1 MSQASHVSHAAATI
15 DPHPTGPSAPASGC
29 PYQSGSGT
37 TTDPCRDYL
46 GLREEE
52 PVRWDEDLE
61 LWFVTGFGAA
71 TELLRHPALS
81 SAWPERGS
89 TPLHAAAGGAGGD
102 GARTS
107 GLVRKWFMFNDN
119 PAHHRAR
126 KLVAPLFSAERVAAH
141 QPFIEGL
148 VAELLATDGGSL
160 EIMEGLAIP
169 LSGRVI
175 CRILGLDAALAPHLE
190 PWALDVAALLV
201 ADYLPEVVSRGHAA
215 LQDMTAL
222 IDRALEGE
230 LPDGSALHLLR
241 QAHRDGEIELQ
252 DVWATATFLI
262 YAGFETTST
271 FIGKAVRSILHTNS
285 WERLREADMGLAV
298 EELLRF
304 DTSVQQVARLAT
316 ETFEVGGQKIAAGD
330 LVLIMLG
337 TANRDGE
344 VFDRPD
350 HLDHDRRIRRHLG
363 FGFGAHY
370 CLGAGLARL
379 EARIALEGLR
389 DKWETLRFLEPPR
402 TRSHF
407 GITALEHLV
416 VTGARAR
423 P

>member
-1 MSQASHVSHAAATI
+1 MSRASTA
-15 DPHPTGPSAPASGC
+15 PTGC
-29 PYQSGSGT
+29 PYQGDAGT

-46 GLREEE
+46 GLREDE

-61 LWFVTGFGAA
+61 LWFVTGFREA
-71 TELLRHPALS
+71 TSLLHHPSLS

-89 TPLHAAAGGAGGD
+89 TPLHAAAGGGSGD

-119 PAHHRAR
+119 PSHRRAR
-126 KLVAPLFSAERVAAH
+126 RLVAPLFSADRVAGH
-141 QPFIEGL
+141 RPFIQE
-148 VAELLATDGGSL
+148 VVEELLSKDRDSL
-160 EIMEGLAIP
+160 DVMGDLAIP

-201 ADYLPEVVSRGHAA
+201 ADYMPDVVTRGHAA
-215 LQDMTAL
+215 LEDMTGL
-222 IDRALEGE
+222 IDQALEGD
-230 LPDGSALHLLR
+230 LPEGSALHLLR
-241 QAHRDGEIELQ
+241 TAQQDGEIELQ
-252 DVWATATFLI
+252 DVWATASFLV
-262 YAGFETTST
+262 YAGFETTSS
-271 FIGKAVRSILHTNS
+271 FIGKAVRSILHSGS
-285 WERLREADMGLAV
+285 WAQLGEADMGAAV

-316 ETFEVGGQKIAAGD
+316 DTIEIAGKRIAAGD

-337 TANRDGE
+337 TANRDPE

-350 HLDHDRRIRRHLG
+350 HLDHGRRITRHLG
-363 FGFGAHY
+363 FGHGAHY

-379 EARIALEGLR
+379 EAQFALEGLR
-389 DKWETLRFLEPPR
+389 EKWPTLRFREPPR

-407 GITALEHLV
+407 GITVLEHLV
-416 VTGARAR
+416 VESGDPAL
-423 P
+423 

>member
-1 MSQASHVSHAAATI
+1 VNTANR
-15 DPHPTGPSAPASGC
+15 C
-29 PYQSGSGT
+29 PYQSGAGT
-37 TTDPCRDYL
+37 TADPCRDYL
-46 GLREEE
+46 GLREDE

-61 LWFVTGFGAA
+61 LWFVTGFREA
-71 TELLRHPALS
+71 TDLLRHPSLS
-81 SAWPERGS
+81 SSWPERGS
-89 TPLHAAAGGAGGD
+89 TTPLHAVADGVDGD

-119 PAHHRAR
+119 PEHGRAR
-126 KLVAPLFSAERVAAH
+126 KLVAPLFSADRVAAH
-141 QPFIEGL
+141 QAFIKEQ
-148 VAELLATDGGSL
+148 VDELLSRHDTSL
-160 EIMEGLAIP
+160 EVMEDLAVP

-175 CRILGLDAALAPHLE
+175 CRILGLDAAVAPHLE

-201 ADYLPEVVSRGHAA
+201 ADYLPEVVDRGHAA
-215 LQDMTAL
+215 LEDMTGL
-222 IDRALEGE
+222 VDRALEGE
-230 LPDGSALHLLR
+230 LPEDCALHLLR
-241 QAHRDGEIELQ
+241 TAHRNGEIDLQ

-271 FIGKAVRSILHTNS
+271 FIGKAVRSLLHAGS
-285 WERLREADMGLAV
+285 WEALSKADIGPVV

-316 ETFEVGGQKIAAGD
+316 DTIEVAGQRIASGD

-337 TANRDGE
+337 TANRDGA
-344 VFDRPD
+344 VFSLPD
-350 HLDHDRRIRRHLG
+350 HLDHERRIKRHLG
-363 FGFGAHY
+363 FGHGAHY

-379 EARIALEGLR
+379 ETQLALEGLR
-389 DKWETLRFLEPPR
+389 DKWDALRFLEPPR

-416 VTGARAR
+416 VGSAT